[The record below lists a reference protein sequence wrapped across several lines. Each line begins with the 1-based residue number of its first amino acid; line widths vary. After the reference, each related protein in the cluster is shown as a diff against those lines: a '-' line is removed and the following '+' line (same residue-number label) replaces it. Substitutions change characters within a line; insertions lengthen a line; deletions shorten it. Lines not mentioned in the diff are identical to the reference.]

1 MQGLEKIQGCHC
13 PGPLQDAWKR
23 APAILPASLR
33 SVPMSGATPLQT
45 VEIHLQRGDS
55 MGIDPKKGMGIDKL
69 DDNGWEWME
78 IALGQPCGPRSCPRS
93 RRQPSGVT
101 PPRRAGKTPP
111 HCPQPAAPTHEH
123 WRVAKRTLGEK
134 TKKKTTN
141 NQPPI
146 LGWLLSRFLVKL
158 GMVCSWVYHIELD
171 IATSFLGRPLE
182 GDHAHSTDGAGH
194 LEICD
199 PLWNDITTWLHLRNQ
214 HLIPQKDT

>member
-1 MQGLEKIQGCHC
+1 MDGNG
-13 PGPLQDAWKR
+13 WKSR
-23 APAILPASLR
+23 WASLAALAAARAHAASLLELPLHGELGRPPPLSPAGCPHPWTLTR
-33 SVPMSGATPLQT
+33 S
-45 VEIHLQRGDS
+45 
-55 MGIDPKKGMGIDKL
+55 KKDFGG
-69 DDNGWEWME
+69 
-78 IALGQPCGPRSCPRS
+78 
-93 RRQPSGVT
+93 
-101 PPRRAGKTPP
+101 
-111 HCPQPAAPTHEH
+111 
-123 WRVAKRTLGEK
+123 K

-158 GMVCSWVYHIELD
+158 GVVCSWVYHIELD